1 MSDSTASLAR
11 SSAGMAA
18 GTIAS
23 RALGVVRAAL
33 QALAIGTVAAA
44 NGWEVANTLP
54 NIVYLLLAGG
64 VLNAVLVPQI
74 VRAASH
80 ADGGRQ
86 YVDRLLTLSIGGIAL
101 VTVLITAAA
110 PLLVRLYA
118 STLEP
123 ATLHLSVTFAF
134 ICLPQIFF
142 YGLYTVLGQ
151 VLNARGQFAA
161 FFWAPV
167 AANVVFIAGLVAFI
181 VLYPSQPPVADYTT
195 PMIWLLAGSATL
207 AIACQ
212 GLILLVPLWR
222 SGFRFRPRWG
232 YRGVGLRGASTVAL
246 WTFAALAVS
255 QLAFIVT
262 SQVLGSVGGD
272 DPGRASYSYAFLV
285 FMLPH
290 SLVTVSLVTALFTR
304 MSRAAHSD
312 DLREVRRDVH
322 QGLRLT
328 AVVTIPATVGG
339 MMLGVYVTGTLYIL
353 NSPQATRGIASIL
366 IPMMAGLVPFGVV
379 YLIQRVYYA
388 FEDARTPFRLQV
400 IISVVATAAGLLALL
415 LPDPWIGFGIGAG
428 QTLSNL
434 VGAVVGVVW
443 VRRRLDGLPLGTITR
458 SYVRL
463 TVASL
468 GGAIPAAGLAWA
480 LTRVIA
486 GRLEAPAVLLVAGTA
501 FAATYLVLARRLR
514 VREVDELLEPLLGR
528 ARRILP
534 GR

>member
-1 MSDSTASLAR
+1 M
-11 SSAGMAA
+11 
-18 GTIAS
+18 
-23 RALGVVRAAL
+23 VRAAL
-33 QALAIGTVAAA
+33 QALAIGTAAAA

-74 VRAASH
+74 TRSAAH
-80 ADGGRQ
+80 ADGGRD
-86 YVDRLLTLSIGGIAL
+86 YVDRLLTLAIGGIAL

-118 STLEP
+118 STLDP

-151 VLNARGQFAA
+151 VLNARGHFAA

-181 VLYPSQPPVADYTT
+181 VLYPAQPSVADYTS

-207 AIACQ
+207 SIAAQ
-212 GLILLVPLWR
+212 GLILVAPLWR

-232 YRGVGLRGASTVAL
+232 FRGVGLRGASTVAL

-262 SQVLGSVGGD
+262 SQVLGTVDGS

-312 DLREVRRDVH
+312 NLREVRRDVH
-322 QGLRLT
+322 HGLRLT
-328 AVVTIPATVGG
+328 AVVNIPASIGG
-339 MMLGVYVTGTLYIL
+339 MLLGVYVTATLYIL
-353 NSPQATRGIASIL
+353 NSPEATRGIASIM
-366 IPMMAGLVPFGVV
+366 IPMLAGLVPFGVV

-400 IISVVATAAGLLALL
+400 IISVVATVTGLGALL
-415 LPDPWIGFGIGAG
+415 LPDPWIGFGIGVG
-428 QTLSNL
+428 QTREQPGRCGGRHHLGTPPPGRPAAGL
-434 VGAVVGVVW
+434 DHPQLRAADPRLAGRRGPRRGAGLGGHAGRPRPCAGAGRAAGGRQR
-443 VRRRLDGLPLGTITR
+443 VRRRLPPDRP
-458 SYVRL
+458 
-463 TVASL
+463 
-468 GGAIPAAGLAWA
+468 PAARPGGRRAA
-480 LTRVIA
+480 RTAARSSAADPA
-486 GRLEAPAVLLVAGTA
+486 GAVNAP
-501 FAATYLVLARRLR
+501 
-514 VREVDELLEPLLGR
+514 
-528 ARRILP
+528 
-534 GR
+534 

>member
-33 QALAIGTVAAA
+33 QALAIGTAAAA

-74 VRAASH
+74 TRAATH

-118 STLEP
+118 STLDP
-123 ATLHLSVTFAF
+123 ATLRLSVTFAF

-181 VLYPSQPPVADYTT
+181 VLYPSQPAVADYTT

-232 YRGVGLRGASTVAL
+232 FRGVGLRGASTVAL

-262 SQVLGSVGGD
+262 SQVLGSV
-272 DPGRASYSYAFLV
+272 
-285 FMLPH
+285 
-290 SLVTVSLVTALFTR
+290 
-304 MSRAAHSD
+304 
-312 DLREVRRDVH
+312 RR
-322 QGLRLT
+322 RT
-328 AVVTIPATVGG
+328 
-339 MMLGVYVTGTLYIL
+339 
-353 NSPQATRGIASIL
+353 TRG
-366 IPMMAGLVPFGVV
+366 
-379 YLIQRVYYA
+379 
-388 FEDARTPFRLQV
+388 
-400 IISVVATAAGLLALL
+400 
-415 LPDPWIGFGIGAG
+415 
-428 QTLSNL
+428 
-434 VGAVVGVVW
+434 
-443 VRRRLDGLPLGTITR
+443 
-458 SYVRL
+458 
-463 TVASL
+463 
-468 GGAIPAAGLAWA
+468 
-480 LTRVIA
+480 
-486 GRLEAPAVLLVAGTA
+486 
-501 FAATYLVLARRLR
+501 ARRTAMPSWSSCCR
-514 VREVDELLEPLLGR
+514 TRW
-528 ARRILP
+528 
-534 GR
+534 